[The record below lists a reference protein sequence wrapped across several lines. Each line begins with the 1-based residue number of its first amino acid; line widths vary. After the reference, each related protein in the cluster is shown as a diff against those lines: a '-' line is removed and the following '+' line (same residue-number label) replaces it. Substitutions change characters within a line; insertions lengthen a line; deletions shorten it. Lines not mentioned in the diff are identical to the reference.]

1 MAIEFQRGHDAE
13 TMGLRVRG
21 LTRRYWVRGSV
32 WRKRSPVLAAED
44 VSFEIPAG
52 KTLAL
57 VGSSGSGKSTV
68 ARCVVRLEQPDGGE
82 IWAGDTNIAQL
93 GAAALAPFRTTIQMI
108 FQDPVTSMNPRMS
121 VAEIIAE
128 PLLIQ
133 RCGNRQEIRRRVVQL
148 MEEVHV
154 SPSAMT
160 RRGAEFSGGQRQRI
174 AIARALAVKPKL
186 LVLDEELTGLDL
198 STQAQIA
205 NLLLELQAGHG
216 LTYLLISHDLN
227 LVARMADTIAI
238 MASGKIMEQ
247 GPFAQITSQP
257 RCPETRALLAAARQL
272 QSVRAAAQG
281 ASQ

>member
-1 MAIEFQRGHDAE
+1 MAIEFQRSHDSE

-32 WRKRSPVLAAED
+32 WRKRSPVLAAKD

-68 ARCVVRLEQPDGGE
+68 ARCVVRLERPDGGE

-133 RCGNRQEIRRRVVQL
+133 RCGNCQEIRSRVVQL

-186 LVLDEELTGLDL
+186 LVLDEALTGLDL

-216 LTYLLISHDLN
+216 FTYLLISHDLN
-227 LVARMADTIAI
+227 LVARMADTIAV
-238 MASGKIMEQ
+238 MASGKIVQQ
-247 GPFAQITSQP
+247 GPVAQITSQT
-257 RCPETRALLAAARQL
+257 RCPETRALLAAASQL
-272 QSVRAAAQG
+272 QSARTAAQG
-281 ASQ
+281 ASR